1 MSSTILIVAHLHG
14 SRTCPIFGSSAPHDP
29 CGPDTARSHHRIKKF
44 GGTSVEDIT
53 KIKAIAQSIIQ
64 SKEAGND
71 IVVVVSAMGH
81 STDHLNK
88 LAESISKNPNS
99 RELDMLLSTGEQ
111 VTMALL
117 SMSLNEYGIPAIS
130 LTGSQVGIVTESIH
144 GKARILDIKTERIQ
158 NYINQGY
165 VVVVAGFQ
173 GSTLSHTGSME
184 ITTLGRGGSDTS
196 AVALSTALGA
206 ETCEIYTDVPGV
218 LTTDPRIV
226 PNAKLLDIISCE
238 EMLELASVGASVL
251 HPRAV
256 EIARNYGIKLYVK
269 SSQTLSNGTLLHSKI
284 KPLAL
289 KRGGLELTKT
299 VNSLEVLE
307 KQTVF
312 SISKLPDRPG
322 IAAQIFE
329 TLSEANI
336 NVDLIIQATHDG
348 KSNDIAFTVNDFE
361 LTKTIDQCK
370 LITNQLGGEYDF
382 KKNMTKL
389 SIQGAGI
396 MGRPSVSA
404 DLFDTLSQA
413 NINVRLIAT
422 SEIKVSCVIDIDN
435 IPKAIRFVSEKFKL
449 SDKQIFINPVIE
461 REDQPEVR
469 GIALDK
475 NQVQVSIRNLP
486 DKPGVAASICLAL
499 AENNL
504 IFDTIVQSER
514 LTSLKTKDIS
524 FTMSKQDR
532 ERANTIFHSLTKKLA
547 GSFIEDGPAIA
558 KVSTVG
564 AGMAFKVGTAGKI
577 FRALANKNIN
587 IEMIAT
593 SEIRTSC
600 IVLEKDCDQ
609 AVNAIHSYFQLD
621 K

>member
-1 MSSTILIVAHLHG
+1 MALL
-14 SRTCPIFGSSAPHDP
+14 
-29 CGPDTARSHHRIKKF
+29 IKKF
-44 GGTSVEDIT
+44 GGTSVGDIT
-53 KIKAIAQSIIQ
+53 KIKAIAQSIVQ
-64 SKEAGND
+64 SKEDGND
-71 IVVVVSAMGH
+71 IVVVVSAMGN
-81 STDHLNK
+81 STDQLNK

-329 TLSEANI
+329 TLSEASI

-348 KSNDIAFTVNDFE
+348 KSNDIAFTVNEFE
-361 LTKTIDQCK
+361 LTNTIDQCK
-370 LITNQLGGEYDF
+370 LITNQLGGEYNF
-382 KKNMTKL
+382 KTNMTKL

-435 IPKAIRFVSEKFKL
+435 IPKAIRFVGEKFKL
-449 SDKQIFINPVIE
+449 SDKQIFINPVIVS
-461 REDQPEVR
+461 EDQPEVR

-514 LTSLKTKDIS
+514 FTSFKTKDIS
-524 FTMSKQDR
+524 FTMNKQDR
-532 ERANTIFHSLTKKLA
+532 ERANKIFNSLTKKLP

-609 AVNAIHSYFQLD
+609 AVNAIHSYFELD

>member
-1 MSSTILIVAHLHG
+1 MALL
-14 SRTCPIFGSSAPHDP
+14 
-29 CGPDTARSHHRIKKF
+29 IKKF
-44 GGTSVEDIT
+44 GGTSVGDIT
-53 KIKAIAQSIIQ
+53 KIKAIAQSIVQ
-64 SKEAGND
+64 SKEDGND
-71 IVVVVSAMGH
+71 IVVVVSAMGN
-81 STDHLNK
+81 STDQLNK

-158 NYINQGY
+158 NYIDQGY
-165 VVVVAGFQ
+165 VIVIAGFQ

-218 LTTDPRIV
+218 LTTDPRVV

-269 SSQTLSNGTLLHSKI
+269 SSQSLSSGTLLHSKI

-307 KQTVF
+307 NQTVF
-312 SISKLPDRPG
+312 SISNLPDRPG

-329 TLSEANI
+329 TLSKASI

-348 KSNDIAFTVNDFE
+348 KSNDIAFTVNEFE
-361 LTKTIDQCK
+361 LTNTIDQCK
-370 LITNQLGGEYDF
+370 LITNQLGGEYNF
-382 KKNMTKL
+382 KTNMTKL

-435 IPKAIRFVSEKFKL
+435 IPKAIRFVGEKFKL

-499 AENNL
+499 AESNL

-514 LTSLKTKDIS
+514 FTSFKTKDIS
-524 FTMSKQDR
+524 FTMNKQDR
-532 ERANTIFHSLTKKLA
+532 ERANKIFNSLTKKLP

-609 AVNAIHSYFQLD
+609 AVNAIHSYFELD

>member
-1 MSSTILIVAHLHG
+1 MALL
-14 SRTCPIFGSSAPHDP
+14 
-29 CGPDTARSHHRIKKF
+29 IKKF
-44 GGTSVEDIT
+44 GGTSVGDVK
-53 KIKAIAQSIIQ
+53 KIQSIAKSICK

-71 IVVVVSAMGH
+71 IVVVVSAMGNA
-81 STDHLNK
+81 TDYLNN
-88 LAESISKNPNS
+88 LAESISNNPNS

-111 VTMALL
+111 VTIALL

-130 LTGSQVGIVTESIH
+130 MTGSQVGIITESIH
-144 GKARILDIKTERIQ
+144 GKARILDIKTERIK
-158 NYINQGY
+158 NYIDQGY

-173 GSTLSHTGSME
+173 GSTLSHTGTIE

-226 PNAKLLDIISCE
+226 PKAKLLDNISCE

-269 SSQTLSNGTLLHSKI
+269 SSQTHSNGTLLHSQI
-284 KPLAL
+284 KPLKL
-289 KRGGLELTKT
+289 NRGRLELTKT
-299 VNSLEVLE
+299 VNSLEILE
-307 KQTVF
+307 DQVVF
-312 SISKLPDRPG
+312 SISQLSDRPG

-329 TLSEANI
+329 TLSEASI
-336 NVDLIIQATHDG
+336 NVDLIIQATNDG
-348 KSNDIAFTVNDFE
+348 NSNDITFTVNEGD
-361 LTKTIDQCK
+361 LTKTIEQCE
-370 LITNQLGGEYDF
+370 LITTQLGGEYNF

-422 SEIKVSCVIDIDN
+422 SEIKVSCVIDIN
-435 IPKAIRFVSEKFKL
+435 SISKVIRFVGEKFKL
-449 SDKQIFINPVIE
+449 SDTQIFINPLFE
-461 REDQPEVR
+461 KQNQPEVR

-475 NQVQVSIRNLP
+475 NQVQVSFRRLP

-499 AENNL
+499 AESNL

-514 LTSLKTKDIS
+514 VTSLKTKDIS
-524 FTMSKQDR
+524 FTMNKQDR
-532 ERANTIFHSLTKKLA
+532 QKANKVFDSLTKKLS

-558 KVSTVG
+558 KVSSVG

-577 FRALANKNIN
+577 FRALANENIN

-600 IVLEKDCDQ
+600 IVLEKDCDR
-609 AVNAIHSYFQLD
+609 AVNAIHKHFKLD
-621 K
+621 Q

>member
-1 MSSTILIVAHLHG
+1 MALLIQ
-14 SRTCPIFGSSAPHDP
+14 
-29 CGPDTARSHHRIKKF
+29 KF
-44 GGTSVEDIT
+44 GGTSVGDIK
-53 KIKAIAQSIIQ
+53 KIKSIARSICQ
-64 SKEAGND
+64 RKEEGND
-71 IVVVVSAMGH
+71 IVVVVSAMGQT
-81 STDHLNK
+81 TDELNN
-88 LAESISKNPNS
+88 LAKSISKNPNH

-111 VTMALL
+111 VTIALL
-117 SMSLNEYGIPAIS
+117 SMSLNEIGIPAIS
-130 LTGSQVGIVTESIH
+130 MTGSQLGIVTESIH
-144 GKARILDIKTERIQ
+144 GKARILDIKTKRIK
-158 NYINQGY
+158 NYIDQGY

-173 GSTLSHTGSME
+173 GATLSHTGLME

-206 ETCEIYTDVPGV
+206 ESCEIYTDVPGV

-226 PNAKLLDIISCE
+226 PNAKLLHEISCE

-269 SSQTLSNGTLLHSKI
+269 SSHAESSGTLLHSQI
-284 KPLAL
+284 KPLTL

-307 KQTVF
+307 NQAVF

-322 IAAQIFE
+322 IAAKIFE
-329 TLSEANI
+329 TLSQASI
-336 NVDLIIQATHDG
+336 NVDLIIQATHNG
-348 KSNDIAFTVNDFE
+348 NSNDITFTVNEFE
-361 LTKTIDQCK
+361 IKKTIVQCEE
-370 LITNQLGGEYDF
+370 ITKQLGGEFNF
-382 KKNMTKL
+382 KTKMTKL

-404 DLFDTLSQA
+404 DLFDTLSKA
-413 NINVRLIAT
+413 NINVGLIAT
-422 SEIKVSCVIDIDN
+422 SEIKVSCVIEIN
-435 IPKAIRFVSEKFKL
+435 NLPKAIRFVSEKFKL
-449 SDKQIFINPVIE
+449 SDTQIFINPVNRIDE
-461 REDQPEVR
+461 QPEVR

-475 NQVQVSIRNLP
+475 NQVQVSFRKLP
-486 DKPGVAASICLAL
+486 DRPGTAAYICQSL

-514 LTSLKTKDIS
+514 ISCSKTQDIS
-524 FTMSKQDR
+524 FTMNKQDR
-532 ERANTIFHSLTKKLA
+532 GKANLVFQDLKNKLP
-547 GSFIEDGPAIA
+547 GSFVEDGPSIA

-564 AGMAFKVGTAGKI
+564 AGMAIKVGTAGKI
-577 FRALANKNIN
+577 FRALADQNIN

-600 IVLEKDCDQ
+600 IVLEKDCDK
-609 AVNAIHSYFQLD
+609 AVQAIHAYFELD

>member
-1 MSSTILIVAHLHG
+1 MALL
-14 SRTCPIFGSSAPHDP
+14 
-29 CGPDTARSHHRIKKF
+29 IKKF
-44 GGTSVEDIT
+44 GGTSVGDIK
-53 KIKAIAQSIIQ
+53 KIQAIARRICE

-71 IVVVVSAMGH
+71 IVIVVSAMGN
-81 STDHLNK
+81 TTNNLND
-88 LAESISKNPNS
+88 LAQSISKNPNS

-111 VTMALL
+111 VTIALL
-117 SMSLNEYGIPAIS
+117 AMSLNEFGIPAIS
-130 LTGSQVGIVTESIH
+130 MTGSQVGITTESIH

-158 NYINQGY
+158 NYIDQGY

-173 GSTLSHTGSME
+173 GTTLSHTGSME

-196 AVALSTALGA
+196 AVALSTAMGA

-226 PNAKLLDIISCE
+226 PNAKLLNEISCE

-256 EIARNYGIKLYVK
+256 EIARNYGIKLFVK
-269 SSQTLSNGTLLHSKI
+269 SSQSESSGTLLHSQI
-284 KPLAL
+284 KPLPV
-289 KRGGLELTKT
+289 KKGSLELTKT

-307 KQTVF
+307 NQAVF
-312 SISKLPDRPG
+312 SISSLPDRPG

-329 TLSEANI
+329 TLSDAKI

-348 KSNDIAFTVNDFE
+348 NSNDITFTVNEID
-361 LTKTIDQCK
+361 LTKTIEQCE
-370 LITNQLGGEYDF
+370 LITSQLGGEYNF
-382 KKNMTKL
+382 KAKMTKL

-422 SEIKVSCVIDIDN
+422 SEIKVSCVIELNN
-435 IPKAIRFVSEKFKL
+435 IPKAIRFVGAKFKL
-449 SDKQIFINPVIE
+449 SDSQIFVNPLYK
-461 REDQPEVR
+461 RQDQPEVR

-475 NQVQVSIRNLP
+475 NQVQVSFRNLP

-514 LTSLKTKDIS
+514 MTSLKTKDIS
-524 FTMSKQDR
+524 FTMNKQDR
-532 ERANTIFHSLTKKLA
+532 QKANAIFDYLKRKLP

-558 KVSTVG
+558 KVSAVG
-564 AGMAFKVGTAGKI
+564 TGMAYKVGTAGKI
-577 FRALANKNIN
+577 FRALAKNNIN

-600 IVLEKDCDQ
+600 IVLEKDCDK
-609 AVNAIHSYFQLD
+609 AVNAIHNHFELE

>member
-1 MSSTILIVAHLHG
+1 MALL
-14 SRTCPIFGSSAPHDP
+14 
-29 CGPDTARSHHRIKKF
+29 IKKF
-44 GGTSVEDIT
+44 GGTSVGDIK
-53 KIKAIAQSIIQ
+53 KINTIARSIGQ

-71 IVVVVSAMGH
+71 IVVVVSAMGN
-81 STDHLNK
+81 STDQLNN
-88 LAESISKNPNS
+88 LAKSISKNPNN

-111 VTMALL
+111 VTIALL

-130 LTGSQVGIVTESIH
+130 MTGSQVGIVTESIH

-158 NYINQGY
+158 NYLNHGY

-206 ETCEIYTDVPGV
+206 ESCEIYTDVPGV

-226 PNAKLLDIISCE
+226 PNARLLDVISCE

-269 SSQTLSNGTLLHSKI
+269 SSQALSNGTLLHSKI

-307 KQTVF
+307 NQTVF
-312 SISKLPDRPG
+312 SISNLPDRPG

-329 TLSEANI
+329 TLSKANI

-348 KSNDIAFTVNDFE
+348 NSNDIAFTVNEFE
-361 LTKTIDQCK
+361 LTKTIEQCK
-370 LITNQLGGEYDF
+370 LITNELGGEYNL
-382 KKNMTKL
+382 KTNMTKL

-404 DLFDTLSQA
+404 DLFETLSQA

-422 SEIKVSCVIDIDN
+422 SEIKVSCVVDIDN

-449 SDKQIFINPVIE
+449 SDNQIFINPLSE
-461 REDQPEVR
+461 KEDLPEVR

-475 NQVQVSIRNLP
+475 NQVQVSFRNLP

-499 AENNL
+499 AESNL

-514 LTSLKTKDIS
+514 LTSFKTKDIS
-524 FTMSKQDR
+524 FTMNKQDR
-532 ERANTIFHSLTKKLA
+532 ERANKIFHSLTKKLA
-547 GSFIEDGPAIA
+547 GSFIQDGPAIA

-577 FRALANKNIN
+577 FRALANENIN

-600 IVLEKDCDQ
+600 IVLEKDCNQ
-609 AVNAIHSYFQLD
+609 AVNAIHSYFELD

>member
-1 MSSTILIVAHLHG
+1 MALLV
-14 SRTCPIFGSSAPHDP
+14 
-29 CGPDTARSHHRIKKF
+29 KKF
-44 GGTSVEDIT
+44 GGTSVGDIK
-53 KIKAIAQSIIQ
+53 KIKNIASSICQ
-64 SKEAGND
+64 SKEAGNE
-71 IVVVVSAMGH
+71 IVVVVSAMGQT
-81 STDHLNK
+81 TDDLNC
-88 LAESISKNPNS
+88 LAESISKNPNR

-111 VTMALL
+111 VTIALL
-117 SMSLNEYGIPAIS
+117 SMALNEYGISAIS
-130 LTGSQVGIVTESIH
+130 MTGSQVGIITESIH

-158 NYINQGY
+158 NYINQGF

-173 GSTLSHTGSME
+173 GTTLSHTGSME

-226 PNAKLLDIISCE
+226 PNAKLLDKISCE

-256 EIARNYGIKLYVK
+256 EIARNYGIKLCVK
-269 SSQTLSNGTLLHSKI
+269 SSQSDSSGTLLESQI
-284 KPLAL
+284 QPLPL
-289 KRGGLELTKT
+289 KRGSLELTKT

-307 KQTVF
+307 NQAVF
-312 SISKLPDRPG
+312 SLSNIPDRPG

-329 TLSEANI
+329 KLSEANI
-336 NVDLIIQATHDG
+336 SVDLIIQSTNDG
-348 KSNDIAFTVNDFE
+348 NKNDITFTVSE
-361 LTKTIDQCK
+361 LEVKKTSEQCE
-370 LITNQLGGEYDF
+370 LITSQLGGEYNL
-382 KKNMTKL
+382 KTNMTKL

-422 SEIKVSCVIDIDN
+422 SEIKVSCVIEINN
-435 IPKAIRFVSEKFKL
+435 IPKAIRFVAEKFKL
-449 SDKQIFINPVIE
+449 SDTQIFINPIIKKQ
-461 REDQPEVR
+461 DQPEVR

-475 NQVQVSIRNLP
+475 NQVQVSFRKLP
-486 DKPGVAASICLAL
+486 DRPGVAASLCLAL

-504 IFDTIVQSER
+504 LIDTIVQSER
-514 LTSLKTKDIS
+514 ISSLKTKDIS
-524 FTMSKQDR
+524 LTMNKQDR
-532 ERANTIFHSLTKKLA
+532 EKASLVFEALTKKLP
-547 GSFIEDGPAIA
+547 GSYIEDGPAIA

-564 AGMAFKVGTAGKI
+564 AGMAFQVGTAGKI
-577 FRALANKNIN
+577 FRALADKNIN

-600 IVLEKDCDQ
+600 IVLEKDCDK
-609 AVNAIHSYFQLD
+609 AVNAIHNHFELE

>member
-1 MSSTILIVAHLHG
+1 MALL
-14 SRTCPIFGSSAPHDP
+14 
-29 CGPDTARSHHRIKKF
+29 IKKF

-307 KQTVF
+307 NQTVF

>member
-1 MSSTILIVAHLHG
+1 MALL
-14 SRTCPIFGSSAPHDP
+14 
-29 CGPDTARSHHRIKKF
+29 IKKF

-435 IPKAIRFVSEKFKL
+435 IPKAIRFVGEKFKL

-461 REDQPEVR
+461 KEDLPEVR

-514 LTSLKTKDIS
+514 FTSFKTKDIS
-524 FTMSKQDR
+524 FTMNKQDR
-532 ERANTIFHSLTKKLA
+532 ERANTIFHSLTKKLR

-564 AGMAFKVGTAGKI
+564 AGMAYKVGTAGKI

>member
-1 MSSTILIVAHLHG
+1 MALL
-14 SRTCPIFGSSAPHDP
+14 
-29 CGPDTARSHHRIKKF
+29 IKKF
-44 GGTSVEDIT
+44 GGTSVGDIK
-53 KIKAIAQSIIQ
+53 KIQAIAQSICQ
-64 SKEAGND
+64 SKESGND
-71 IVVVVSAMGH
+71 IVVVVSAMGK
-81 STDHLNK
+81 STDKLNK

-111 VTMALL
+111 VTISLL

-130 LTGSQVGIVTESIH
+130 MTGSQVGIITESIH

-158 NYINQGY
+158 SYIDQGY

-226 PNAKLLDIISCE
+226 PNAKLLDNISCE

-256 EIARNYGIKLYVK
+256 EIARNYGIRLYVK
-269 SSQTLSNGTLLHSKI
+269 SSLSYSNGTLLHSQI
-284 KPLAL
+284 NPLPL
-289 KRGGLELTKT
+289 KRGRLELTKT

-307 KQTVF
+307 NQAVF
-312 SISKLPDRPG
+312 SISNLPDRPG

-329 TLSEANI
+329 SLSQACI

-348 KSNDIAFTVNDFE
+348 NSNDIAFTVNEFE
-361 LTKTIDQCK
+361 LTKTIEQCK
-370 LITNQLGGEYDF
+370 LITTQLGGEYNF
-382 KKNMTKL
+382 KTKMTKL

-422 SEIKVSCVIDIDN
+422 SEIKVSCVVDINN
-435 IPKAIRFVSEKFKL
+435 IPKAIRFVGEKFKL
-449 SDKQIFINPVIE
+449 SDRQIFINPIFDKQ
-461 REDQPEVR
+461 DQPEVR

-475 NQVQVSIRNLP
+475 NQVQVSFRKLP

-499 AENNL
+499 AESNL

-514 LTSLKTKDIS
+514 VTSLKTKDIS
-524 FTMSKQDR
+524 FTMNKQDR
-532 ERANTIFHSLTKKLA
+532 EKANKIFHSLTKKLP

-558 KVSTVG
+558 KVSAVG

-577 FRALANKNIN
+577 FRALANENIN

-600 IVLEKDCDQ
+600 IVLEKDCDK
-609 AVNAIHSYFQLD
+609 AVNAIHNHFELD

>member
-1 MSSTILIVAHLHG
+1 MALL
-14 SRTCPIFGSSAPHDP
+14 
-29 CGPDTARSHHRIKKF
+29 IKKF

-564 AGMAFKVGTAGKI
+564 VGMAFKVGTAGKI

>member
-1 MSSTILIVAHLHG
+1 MALL
-14 SRTCPIFGSSAPHDP
+14 
-29 CGPDTARSHHRIKKF
+29 IKKF

-71 IVVVVSAMGH
+71 IVVVVSAMGN

-577 FRALANKNIN
+577 FRALANQNIN

>member
-1 MSSTILIVAHLHG
+1 MALL
-14 SRTCPIFGSSAPHDP
+14 
-29 CGPDTARSHHRIKKF
+29 IKKF
-44 GGTSVEDIT
+44 GGTSVGDIT
-53 KIKAIAQSIIQ
+53 KIKAIARSIVR

-71 IVVVVSAMGH
+71 IVIVVSAMGN
-81 STDHLNK
+81 STDDLNK
-88 LAESISKNPNS
+88 LAESISKNPNR

-111 VTMALL
+111 VTIALL

-269 SSQTLSNGTLLHSKI
+269 SSQTLSNGTLLHSNI

-307 KQTVF
+307 NQTVF
-312 SISKLPDRPG
+312 SISNLPDRPG

-329 TLSEANI
+329 TLSEASI

-348 KSNDIAFTVNDFE
+348 KSNNIAFTVNEFE
-361 LTKTIDQCK
+361 LTKTIEQCK
-370 LITNQLGGEYDF
+370 LITGQLGGEYNF
-382 KKNMTKL
+382 KTNMTKL

-422 SEIKVSCVIDIDN
+422 SEIKVSCVIDINN
-435 IPKAIRFVSEKFKL
+435 IPKAIRFVGEKFKL
-449 SDKQIFINPVIE
+449 SDTQIFINPVIE
-461 REDQPEVR
+461 REDLPEVR

-475 NQVQVSIRNLP
+475 NQVQVSFRNLP

-499 AENNL
+499 AESNL

-514 LTSLKTKDIS
+514 LTSIKTKDIS
-524 FTMSKQDR
+524 FTMNKQDR
-532 ERANTIFHSLTKKLA
+532 KKANKVFNSLTKKLV

-600 IVLEKDCDQ
+600 IVLEKDCDE
-609 AVNAIHSYFQLD
+609 AVNAIHNYFDLD

>member
-1 MSSTILIVAHLHG
+1 MALL
-14 SRTCPIFGSSAPHDP
+14 
-29 CGPDTARSHHRIKKF
+29 IKKF
-44 GGTSVEDIT
+44 GGTSVGDIE
-53 KIKAIAQSIIQ
+53 KIKAIAHSICQ

-71 IVVVVSAMGH
+71 IVVVVSAMGK

-88 LAESISKNPNS
+88 LAESISNNPDS

-111 VTMALL
+111 VTIALL
-117 SMSLNEYGIPAIS
+117 SISLNEFGIPAIS
-130 LTGSQVGIVTESIH
+130 MTGSQVGIITESIH

-158 NYINQGY
+158 AYIDQGY

-226 PNAKLLDIISCE
+226 PSAKLLDYISCE

-269 SSQTLSNGTLLHSKI
+269 SSQNLESGTLLHSQI
-284 KPLAL
+284 KPLPL
-289 KRGGLELTKT
+289 IRGRLELTKT

-307 KQTVF
+307 NQAVF
-312 SISKLPDRPG
+312 SISNLPDQPG

-329 TLSEANI
+329 TLSEARI
-336 NVDLIIQATHDG
+336 NVDLIIQATNDG
-348 KSNDIAFTVNDFE
+348 KKNDITFTVSECD
-361 LTKTIDQCK
+361 LKKTIEQCN
-370 LITNQLGGEYDF
+370 LITSRLGGEYKF
-382 KKNMTKL
+382 KQSMTKL

-404 DLFDTLSQA
+404 DLFDTLSEA

-422 SEIKVSCVIDIDN
+422 SEIKVSCVIDINN
-435 IPKAIRFVSEKFKL
+435 IPKAIRFVGEKFKL
-449 SDKQIFINPVIE
+449 SDSQIYINPQFENQDI
-461 REDQPEVR
+461 PEVR

-475 NQVQVSIRNLP
+475 NQVQVSFRKLP

-499 AENNL
+499 AESNL

-514 LTSLKTKDIS
+514 VTSLNTKDIS
-524 FTMSKQDR
+524 FTMNKQDR
-532 ERANTIFHSLTKKLA
+532 KRANEIFQSLTEQFP

-577 FRALANKNIN
+577 FRALANENIN

-600 IVLEKDCDQ
+600 IVLENDSDK
-609 AVNAIHSYFQLD
+609 AVNAIHCYFELD

>member
-1 MSSTILIVAHLHG
+1 MALL
-14 SRTCPIFGSSAPHDP
+14 
-29 CGPDTARSHHRIKKF
+29 IKKF

-144 GKARILDIKTERIQ
+144 GKARILDIKTERIH
-158 NYINQGY
+158 NYLNQGY

>member
-1 MSSTILIVAHLHG
+1 MALL
-14 SRTCPIFGSSAPHDP
+14 
-29 CGPDTARSHHRIKKF
+29 IKKF
-44 GGTSVEDIT
+44 GGTSVGDIK
-53 KIKAIAQSIIQ
+53 KIQSIAKSIGQ

-71 IVVVVSAMGH
+71 IVVVVSAMGD
-81 STDHLNK
+81 STNQLNQ

-111 VTMALL
+111 VTIALL
-117 SMSLNEYGIPAIS
+117 AMSLNEYGIPSIS
-130 LTGSQVGIVTESIH
+130 MTGSQVGIITESIH
-144 GKARILDIKTERIQ
+144 GKARILDIKTERIK
-158 NYINQGY
+158 NYLDQGF

-173 GSTLSHTGSME
+173 GTSLSHTGSME

-206 ETCEIYTDVPGV
+206 ETCEIFTDVPGV

-226 PNAKLLDIISCE
+226 PNAKLLDNISCE

-269 SSQTLSNGTLLHSKI
+269 SSYTDSNGTLLHSQI
-284 KPLAL
+284 KPLPL
-289 KRGGLELTKT
+289 KRGSLELTKT
-299 VNSLEVLE
+299 VNSLEIKE
-307 KQTVF
+307 NQAVF

-329 TLSEANI
+329 TLSKASI
-336 NVDLIIQATHDG
+336 NVDLIIQATHD
-348 KSNDIAFTVNDFE
+348 KNLNDITFTVNESD
-361 LTKTIDQCK
+361 LKKTIDQCES
-370 LITNQLGGEYDF
+370 ITSLFGGEYKF
-382 KKNMTKL
+382 KNNMTKL

-404 DLFDTLSQA
+404 ELFDTLSKA
-413 NINVRLIAT
+413 NINIRLIAT
-422 SEIKVSCVIDIDN
+422 SEIKISCVIDIEN
-435 IPKAIRFVSEKFKL
+435 IAKAIRYVGEKFKL
-449 SDKQIFINPVIE
+449 SDKQIMINPE
-461 REDQPEVR
+461 FKNSNQPEVR

-475 NQVQVSIRNLP
+475 NQVQISFRKLP

-499 AENNL
+499 AERNL

-514 LTSLKTKDIS
+514 TTLAKTKDIS
-524 FTMSKQDR
+524 LTMSKQDR
-532 ERANTIFHSLTKKLA
+532 QKANPIFDALTKKLE
-547 GSFIEDGPAIA
+547 GSYIEDGPAIA

-564 AGMAFKVGTAGKI
+564 AGMAFRVGTAGKI
-577 FRALANKNIN
+577 FRALASKDIN

-600 IVLEKDCDQ
+600 IVLEKDCDE
-609 AVNAIHSYFQLD
+609 AVNAIHNYFELD

>member
-1 MSSTILIVAHLHG
+1 MALL
-14 SRTCPIFGSSAPHDP
+14 
-29 CGPDTARSHHRIKKF
+29 IKKF

-307 KQTVF
+307 TQTVF

-564 AGMAFKVGTAGKI
+564 AGMAFNVGTAGKI

>member
-1 MSSTILIVAHLHG
+1 MALL
-14 SRTCPIFGSSAPHDP
+14 
-29 CGPDTARSHHRIKKF
+29 IKKF
-44 GGTSVEDIT
+44 GGTSVGDLK
-53 KIKAIAQSIIQ
+53 KIQTIASSVCQSR
-64 SKEAGND
+64 EAGND
-71 IVVVVSAMGH
+71 IVVVVSAMGKT
-81 STDHLNK
+81 TDDLNH

-111 VTMALL
+111 VTSALL

-130 LTGSQVGIVTESIH
+130 MTGSQVGIITESVH

-173 GSTLSHTGSME
+173 GATLSHTGTME

-226 PNAKLLDIISCE
+226 PNAKLLNEISCE

-269 SSQTLSNGTLLHSKI
+269 SSEINSKGTLLHSQI
-284 KPLAL
+284 QPLPL
-289 KRGGLELTKT
+289 KRGSLELTKT

-307 KQTVF
+307 NQAVF
-312 SISKLPDRPG
+312 SISSLPDRPG

-329 TLSEANI
+329 TLSEASI

-348 KSNDIAFTVNDFE
+348 KNNDITFTVHELE
-361 LTKTIDQCK
+361 LTKTIEQCE
-370 LITNQLGGEYDF
+370 LIISQLGGEYNY
-382 KKNMTKL
+382 KTKMTKL

-404 DLFDTLSQA
+404 DLFDTLSKA

-422 SEIKVSCVIDIDN
+422 SEIKVSCVIEIN
-435 IPKAIRFVSEKFKL
+435 NLPKAIRFVGQKFKL
-449 SDKQIFINPVIE
+449 YDSQIFVNPIYKKI
-461 REDQPEVR
+461 DQPEVR

-475 NQVQVSIRNLP
+475 NQVQVSFRKLP
-486 DKPGVAASICLAL
+486 DRPGVAASICVAL

-514 LTSLKTKDIS
+514 ISSLKTKDIS
-524 FTMSKQDR
+524 FTMNKQDR
-532 ERANTIFHSLTKKLA
+532 KKADVIFGDLTQKFP
-547 GSFIEDGPAIA
+547 GSYIEDGPEIA

-600 IVLEKDCDQ
+600 IVLEKNCDK
-609 AVNAIHSYFQLD
+609 AVNAIHNYFELD

>member
-1 MSSTILIVAHLHG
+1 MALL
-14 SRTCPIFGSSAPHDP
+14 
-29 CGPDTARSHHRIKKF
+29 IKKF
-44 GGTSVEDIT
+44 GGTSVGDIPR
-53 KIKAIAQSIIQ
+53 IKNIARNISICR
-64 SKEAGND
+64 EMGND
-71 IVVVVSAMGH
+71 IVIVVSAMG
-81 STDHLNK
+81 STTDNLNK
-88 LAESISKNPNS
+88 LAKSISKQPPS

-111 VTMALL
+111 VTIALL
-117 SMSLNEYGIPAIS
+117 SIALNEFGVPAIS
-130 LTGSQVGIVTESIH
+130 MTGNQVEIITESIH
-144 GKARILDIKTERIQ
+144 SKARILDIKTARIRE
-158 NYINQGY
+158 YIDQGF

-173 GSTLSHTGSME
+173 GTSLSHNGSME

-196 AVALSTALGA
+196 AVALSSVLGA
-206 ETCEIYTDVPGV
+206 ERCEIYTDVPGV

-226 PNAKLLDIISCE
+226 KNAKLLDLISCE

-269 SSQTLSNGTLLHSKI
+269 SSENNESGTLLESQI
-284 KPLAL
+284 KPLKL
-289 KRGGLELTKT
+289 IRGRLELTQT
-299 VNSLEVLE
+299 VNSLEILE
-307 KQTVF
+307 KQVVF
-312 SISKLPDRPG
+312 GLYHLPDKPG

-329 TLSEANI
+329 KLSEAGI

-348 KSNDIAFTVNDFE
+348 SSNDITFTIGDENLE
-361 LTKTIDQCK
+361 KTIEQCD
-370 LITNQLGGEYDF
+370 LIIEQMGGKYSLS
-382 KKNMTKL
+382 KNMTKL

-404 DLFDTLSQA
+404 ELFDTLSKA

-422 SEIKVSCVIDIDN
+422 SEIKVSCVIDLKDIS
-435 IPKAIRFVSEKFKL
+435 KAIRFVGDKFKL
-449 SDKQIFINPVIE
+449 SANQIFVNPILSIKNE
-461 REDQPEVR
+461 PEVR

-475 NQVQVSIRNLP
+475 NQVQVSFRNLP

-499 AENNL
+499 AEGNL

-514 LTSLKTKDIS
+514 TTELNTKDIS
-524 FTMSKQDR
+524 FTMNKEDR
-532 ERANTIFHSLTKKLA
+532 ENANPIFQALMQKLP
-547 GSFIEDGPAIA
+547 GSKIEDGPSIA
-558 KVSTVG
+558 KVSAVG

-600 IVLEKDCDQ
+600 IVLEKDCDT
-609 AVNAIHSYFQLD
+609 AVRAIHDYFELS

>member
-1 MSSTILIVAHLHG
+1 MALL
-14 SRTCPIFGSSAPHDP
+14 
-29 CGPDTARSHHRIKKF
+29 IKKF

-449 SDKQIFINPVIE
+449 SDKQIFINPLIE

>member
-1 MSSTILIVAHLHG
+1 MALL
-14 SRTCPIFGSSAPHDP
+14 
-29 CGPDTARSHHRIKKF
+29 IKKF
-44 GGTSVEDIT
+44 GGTSVGDIT
-53 KIKAIAQSIIQ
+53 KIKKIAQSIVQ
-64 SKEAGND
+64 SKETGND
-71 IVVVVSAMGH
+71 IVVVVSAMGN

-130 LTGSQVGIVTESIH
+130 LTGAQVGIVTESIH

-158 NYINQGY
+158 NYLDQGY

-307 KQTVF
+307 NQTVF
-312 SISKLPDRPG
+312 NISNLPDRPG

-329 TLSEANI
+329 TLSEAGI

-348 KSNDIAFTVNDFE
+348 KSNDIAFTVNEFE
-361 LTKTIDQCK
+361 LNKTIDQCK
-370 LITNQLGGEYDF
+370 LITNQLGGEYNY
-382 KKNMTKL
+382 KTNMTKL

-422 SEIKVSCVIDIDN
+422 SEIKVSCVVNIDN
-435 IPKAIRFVSEKFKL
+435 IPKAIRFVGEKFKL

-499 AENNL
+499 AESNL

-524 FTMSKQDR
+524 FTMNKQDR
-532 ERANTIFHSLTKKLA
+532 ERANKIFHSLTKKLE

-577 FRALANKNIN
+577 FRALANKDIN

-609 AVNAIHSYFQLD
+609 AVNAIHSYFELD

>member
-1 MSSTILIVAHLHG
+1 MALL
-14 SRTCPIFGSSAPHDP
+14 
-29 CGPDTARSHHRIKKF
+29 IKKF

-130 LTGSQVGIVTESIH
+130 LTGGQVGIVTESIH
-144 GKARILDIKTERIQ
+144 VKARIIDIKTERIQ

>member
-1 MSSTILIVAHLHG
+1 MALL
-14 SRTCPIFGSSAPHDP
+14 
-29 CGPDTARSHHRIKKF
+29 IKKF

-165 VVVVAGFQ
+165 VVVIAGFQ

-269 SSQTLSNGTLLHSKI
+269 SSQTLSNGTLLQSKI
-284 KPLAL
+284 KPLVL

-348 KSNDIAFTVNDFE
+348 KSNDIAFTVNDLE

-435 IPKAIRFVSEKFKL
+435 ILKAIRFVSEKFKL

>member
-1 MSSTILIVAHLHG
+1 
-14 SRTCPIFGSSAPHDP
+14 
-29 CGPDTARSHHRIKKF
+29 
-44 GGTSVEDIT
+44 
-53 KIKAIAQSIIQ
+53 
-64 SKEAGND
+64 
-71 IVVVVSAMGH
+71 MGH
-81 STDHLNK
+81 TTDNLNHL
-88 LAESISKNPNS
+88 AQSISKNPNS

-111 VTMALL
+111 VSMALL

-130 LTGSQVGIVTESIH
+130 MTGSQVGIITESIH
-144 GKARILDIKTERIQ
+144 GKARILDIKIERIK

-173 GSTLSHTGSME
+173 GTTLSHTGSME

-226 PNAKLLDIISCE
+226 PNAKLLNEISCE

-269 SSQTLSNGTLLHSKI
+269 SSQSQSSGTLLHSQI
-284 KPLAL
+284 TPLPL
-289 KRGGLELTKT
+289 KRGSLELTKT

-307 KQTVF
+307 NQAVF

-329 TLSEANI
+329 TLSEAAV

-348 KSNDIAFTVNDFE
+348 NNNDITFTVNEYD
-361 LTKTIDQCK
+361 LAKTIERCE
-370 LITNQLGGEYDF
+370 LITSQLGGKYNF
-382 KKNMTKL
+382 KTNMTKL

-396 MGRPSVSA
+396 MGRPSVTA
-404 DLFDTLSQA
+404 DFFDTLSKA

-422 SEIKVSCVIDIDN
+422 SEIKVSCVIEVNN
-435 IPKAIRFVSEKFKL
+435 IPKAIRFVGEKFKL
-449 SDKQIFINPVIE
+449 SDSQIFVNPKYE
-461 REDQPEVR
+461 RQDHPEVR

-475 NQVQVSIRNLP
+475 NQVQVSFRQVP

-514 LTSLKTKDIS
+514 ISSLKTKDIS
-524 FTMSKQDR
+524 FTMNKQDR
-532 ERANTIFHSLTKKLA
+532 VKANVIFNSLTNNLP

-558 KVSTVG
+558 KVSSVG

-577 FRALANKNIN
+577 FRALANRDIN

-600 IVLEKDCDQ
+600 IVMEKDCDE
-609 AVNAIHSYFQLD
+609 AVKAIHNHFELN

>member
-1 MSSTILIVAHLHG
+1 MALL
-14 SRTCPIFGSSAPHDP
+14 
-29 CGPDTARSHHRIKKF
+29 IKKF

-435 IPKAIRFVSEKFKL
+435 IPKAIRFVGEKFKL
-449 SDKQIFINPVIE
+449 SDKQIFVNPVIA
-461 REDQPEVR
+461 REDLPEVR

>member
-1 MSSTILIVAHLHG
+1 MALL
-14 SRTCPIFGSSAPHDP
+14 
-29 CGPDTARSHHRIKKF
+29 IKKF

-71 IVVVVSAMGH
+71 IVVVVSAMGN

-158 NYINQGY
+158 NYIDQGY

-173 GSTLSHTGSME
+173 GSTLSHVGSME

-307 KQTVF
+307 NQTVF
-312 SISKLPDRPG
+312 SISNLPDRPG

-370 LITNQLGGEYDF
+370 LITNQLGGEYNF
-382 KKNMTKL
+382 KTNMTKL